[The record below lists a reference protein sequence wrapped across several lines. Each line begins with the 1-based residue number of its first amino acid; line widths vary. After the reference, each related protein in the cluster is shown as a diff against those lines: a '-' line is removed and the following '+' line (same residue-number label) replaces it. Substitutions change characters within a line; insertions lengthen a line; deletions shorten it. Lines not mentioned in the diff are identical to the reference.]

1 MLQFAADSV
10 DVHLATIPSV
20 RGEYRSQ
27 EVPSRGFL
35 VVWHGA
41 CVVTTIAFLV
51 CTIVSGVRA
60 VSSEAADTTSH
71 WGQVERLRA
80 ECSGMVVMVCNASWL
95 DANQALDQTNTSK
108 IDLIG

>member
-1 MLQFAADSV
+1 M
-10 DVHLATIPSV
+10 PSL
-20 RGEYRSQ
+20 
-27 EVPSRGFL
+27 GFS

-51 CTIVSGVRA
+51 CTIVSGVSA
-60 VSSEAADTTSH
+60 VSSEAADTTSPR
-71 WGQVERLRA
+71 RLRA
-80 ECSGMVVMVCNASWL
+80 ESSGIVAMVCNASWL